1 MAEVDKK
8 GKVTIKGTGIA
19 TITVTAAATGYE
31 TKTLKATVK
40 VSPSKGSAPSL
51 KVLKGRKLKV
61 SWKKDKRAT
70 GYQIQYCTSKAFK
83 KGVKTIP
90 ISKNKTVTKTIS
102 KLANGKRY
110 YVRVRAYK
118 SVKVNKKTQKL
129 YGSWS
134 NVKRSGKIKK

>member
-1 MAEVDKK
+1 M
-8 GKVTIKGTGIA
+8 
-19 TITVTAAATGYE
+19 
-31 TKTLKATVK
+31 
-40 VSPSKGSAPSL
+40 
-51 KVLKGRKLKV
+51 
-61 SWKKDKRAT
+61 
-70 GYQIQYCTSKAFK
+70 
-83 KGVKTIP
+83 KTIP